1 MRIFNRLL
9 KEIRNYMTR
18 RLIYDTQ
25 SSVIYDFNDF
35 SNAYFS
41 LCVNIERINR
51 INKGPSM
58 DMIRFEKQNLMKS
71 FKFID

>member
-41 LCVNIERINR
+41 LCVNIERIN
-51 INKGPSM
+51 KGPTM